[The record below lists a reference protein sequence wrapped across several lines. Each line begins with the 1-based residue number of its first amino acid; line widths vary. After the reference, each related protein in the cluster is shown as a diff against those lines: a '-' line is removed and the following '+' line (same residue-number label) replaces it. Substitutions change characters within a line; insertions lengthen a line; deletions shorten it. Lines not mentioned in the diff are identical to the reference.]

1 MDKREQETKPGP
13 EQEQDFRHLPP
24 RITPEEMVPVQPV
37 VQAVH
42 DPMNG
47 DIDDWHVRQ
56 GWAI

>member
-1 MDKREQETKPGP
+1 MEKREQENEP
-13 EQEQDFRHLPP
+13 EQDYRHLPP

-47 DIDDWHVRQ
+47 DINDWHVRQ
-56 GWAI
+56 GWAV